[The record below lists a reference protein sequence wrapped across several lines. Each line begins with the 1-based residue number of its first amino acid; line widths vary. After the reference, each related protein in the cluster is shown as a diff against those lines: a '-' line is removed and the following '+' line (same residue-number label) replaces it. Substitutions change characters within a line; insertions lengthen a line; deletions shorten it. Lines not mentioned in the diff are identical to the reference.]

1 MYSFTQD
8 SQLQARQRQA
18 LSPAE
23 LAAQNRRYLGTGGRS
38 QENRSLGFRAAFLDS
53 HTGTIHLARFADGR
67 IAPMHLLDGLPEH
80 LVRTRTTSGRVTEVS
95 ESVIAGF
102 ERDGCFYTRA
112 QAAAAQAAAAQA
124 ASAQAAAAQDDTEI
138 RTH

>member
-1 MYSFTQD
+1 MFTTTRD
-8 SQLQARQRQA
+8 SQQQTRQRQP
-18 LSPAE
+18 LSRAE
-23 LAAQNRRYLGTGGRS
+23 LATQNRRYLGTGGRS

-80 LVRTRTTSGRVTEVS
+80 LIRTRAASGRVVDVS

-102 ERDGCFYTRA
+102 ERDGRFYTRA
-112 QAAAAQAAAAQA
+112 QAAAAAQA
-124 ASAQAAAAQDDTEI
+124 DNEFRA
-138 RTH
+138 H

>member
-1 MYSFTQD
+1 MFTTSQD
-8 SQLQARQRQA
+8 SQQQTRQRQV

-23 LAAQNRRYLGTGGRS
+23 LAAQNRRHLGTGGRS

-80 LVRTRTTSGRVTEVS
+80 LIRTRTTGGRVIEVS
-95 ESVIAGF
+95 ASVIAGF
-102 ERDGCFYTRA
+102 ERDGRFYTRA
-112 QAAAAQAAAAQA
+112 QAAAAVQT
-124 ASAQAAAAQDDTEI
+124 DDAP